1 MQTSIYLAKLMGPV
15 LTVIGLFIVLRPER
29 MRQVGREFLVSNAL
43 IFMSGIIT
51 LPAGVAIVISHNV
64 WESDWRVLITLFG
77 WITVLAGI
85 ARLMLPDKIKLA
97 GVSLLEKPK
106 RIIIP
111 GAVMTALGAIL
122 TYKGYL

>member
-1 MQTSIYLAKLMGPV
+1 MQTSLYLAKLMGPV

-29 MRQVGREFLVSNAL
+29 MRQIGREFLVSNAL

-51 LPAGVAIVISHNV
+51 LPIGIAIVISHNV
-64 WESDWRVLITLFG
+64 WDSDWRVLITLFG

-85 ARLMLPDKIKLA
+85 ARLMLPDRIKLA

-111 GAVMTALGAIL
+111 GVVLIALGAFL